1 MSKSDF
7 IEITLRHG
15 YSPMNLLHTF
25 RTPFTKNTSER
36 LLLKM
41 KLENSDFTYEKYETF
56 QNQN

>member
-1 MSKSDF
+1 MSKSEF

-56 QNQN
+56 